1 VLAFPIY
8 WWSLPALLKGWVDR
22 VFVNGWAIDYGPD
35 MPVVKKLRHLQVHLL
50 ALGGADQS
58 AFDRHGYAKA
68 MRTQIDYG
76 IFDYCGAK
84 VVTSALLLE
93 SEDGAATAHL
103 QAARA
108 VGQKLFEAETVA
120 G

>member
-1 VLAFPIY
+1 
-8 WWSLPALLKGWVDR
+8 
-22 VFVNGWAIDYGPD
+22 
-35 MPVVKKLRHLQVHLL
+35 VVKKLRHLQVHLL
-50 ALGGADQS
+50 ALGGADDS

-84 VVTSALLLE
+84 VVTSELLLD
-93 SEDGAATAHL
+93 SEGGAAPAHL
-103 QAARA
+103 KTAKA
-108 VGQKLFEAETVA
+108 VGQRLFEAETVA

>member
-1 VLAFPIY
+1 
-8 WWSLPALLKGWVDR
+8 
-22 VFVNGWAIDYGPD
+22 
-35 MPVVKKLRHLQVHLL
+35 
-50 ALGGADQS
+50 
-58 AFDRHGYAKA
+58 

-103 QAARA
+103 QTAKA
-108 VGQKLFEAETVA
+108 VGQRLFEAETVA